1 MTGSG
6 AAWFAAMTALPLSGI
21 RIFDLTRILAG
32 PTCTQLLG
40 DLGADVIKIER
51 AGAGDDTRKWGP
63 PYVTG
68 KDGKTT
74 GESAYYLSANR
85 NKRSISLDLSKPEG
99 QAIARRLIAKSDVF
113 IENFKVGDLKKFGLD
128 YPTLSAEFPRLV
140 YCSITG
146 FGQTGPYAPRA
157 GYDML
162 AQGLGG
168 IMSITGPAEGAPG
181 GQPHKVGVGIADI
194 MTGMYAAVSILAA
207 LRHRDNTGQGQQID
221 MALLDTQVS
230 WLANE
235 GLNYLVSGRTPKR
248 QGNAHPNIVPY
259 EVFEC
264 ADGFVILA
272 VGNDGQFRKLCEF
285 AGRAALADDPRFA
298 TNPQRVAHRREIVR
312 LVGEF
317 MRAKPQAHWVE
328 GLAKAGVPCSP
339 VNDIAQVF
347 EDPQV
352 VARGMKITMP
362 HASGVDVPLIASP
375 IKMSKTP
382 PAYRHAP
389 PICGQHTDE
398 VLDELLGIGGEELAA
413 LRGRGIV

>member
-1 MTGSG
+1 MKESG

-63 PYVTG
+63 PYVTD
-68 KDGKTT
+68 KDGKAT

-99 QAIARRLIAKSDVF
+99 QAIAKRLIAKSDVF
-113 IENFKVGDLKKFGLD
+113 IENFKTGDLKKFGLD
-128 YPTLSAEFPRLV
+128 YQTLSAEFPRLV

-168 IMSITGPAEGAPG
+168 IMSITGPAEATPG

-194 MTGMYAAVSILAA
+194 MTGMYSAVSILAA
-207 LRHRDNTGQGQQID
+207 LRHRDNTGEGQHID

-235 GLNYLVSGRTPKR
+235 GLNYLVSGKVPKR

-285 AGRAALADDPRFA
+285 AGHGALADDPRFA
-298 TNPQRVAHRREIVR
+298 TNPQRVANRQEIVR
-312 LVGEF
+312 LVNEF
-317 MRAKPQAHWVE
+317 MRTQKQAHWVE

-339 VNDIAQVF
+339 VNDIGQVF

-382 PAYRHAP
+382 PRYRHAP
-389 PICGQHTDE
+389 PLCGQHTDE
-398 VLDELLGIGGEELAA
+398 VLGELLGLDAKAIAD
-413 LRGRGIV
+413 LRARGVV

>member
-1 MTGSG
+1 MVPP
-6 AAWFAAMTALPLSGI
+6 AMAALPLDGI

-32 PTCTQLLG
+32 PTCTQALG

-63 PYVTG
+63 PYIAD
-68 KDGKTT
+68 KDGKPTN
-74 GESAYYLSANR
+74 ESAYYLSANR

-99 QAIARRLIAKSDVF
+99 QALARKLIAKCDVF
-113 IENFKVGDLKKFGLD
+113 VENFKVGDLAKFDLD
-128 YPTLSAEFPRLV
+128 YETLAEEFPKLV

-168 IMSITGPAEGAPG
+168 IMSITGPAEGTPG

-207 LRHRDNTGQGQQID
+207 LRHRDRTGEGQHID

-235 GLNYLVSGRTPKR
+235 GMNYLVSGKVPKR

-259 EVFEC
+259 EVFGC

-272 VGNDGQFRKLCEF
+272 VGNDGQFAKFCDF
-285 AGRAALADDPRFA
+285 ADRPELAKDPKFA
-298 TNPQRVAHRREIVR
+298 TNPARVANRVEIVK
-312 LVGEF
+312 LVNEILK
-317 MRAKPQAHWVE
+317 AKPQAHWIE

-339 VNDIAQVF
+339 VNDIKQVF

-352 VARGMKITMP
+352 EARGMKIEMP
-362 HASGVDVPLIASP
+362 HAAGVNVKLIASP

-382 PAYRHAP
+382 PRYRHAP
-389 PICGQHTDE
+389 PVCGQHTDK
-398 VLDELLGIGGEELAA
+398 VLSELLGFDAKEVAG
-413 LRGRGIV
+413 LRARGVV

>member
-1 MTGSG
+1 MS
-6 AAWFAAMTALPLSGI
+6 ALPLDGI

-63 PYVTG
+63 PYVSDPSG
-68 KDGKTT
+68 KAT

-85 NKRSISLDLSKPEG
+85 NKRSISLNLSKPEG
-99 QAIARRLIAKSDVF
+99 QALARRLIAKSDVMT
-113 IENFKVGDLKKFGLD
+113 ENFKVGDLAKFGLD
-128 YPTLSAEFPRLV
+128 YLALSKDFPRLV

-168 IMSITGPAEGAPG
+168 IMSVTGPAQGAPESR
-181 GQPHKVGVGIADI
+181 PYKVGVGIADI

-207 LRHRDNTGQGQQID
+207 LRHRDATGEGQHID

-235 GLNYLVSGRTPKR
+235 GMNYLVSGKTPVR

-259 EVFEC
+259 DVFAC

-272 VGNDGQFRKLCEF
+272 IGNDGQFAKFCAF
-285 AGRAALADDPRFA
+285 AGRPEIAADPRFA
-298 TNPQRVAHRREIVR
+298 TNPARIANRAEVTKIVNEIT
-312 LVGEF
+312 G
-317 MRAKPQAHWVE
+317 AKTQHYWVD
-328 GLAKAGVPCSP
+328 GLAGAGVPCSP

-352 VARGMKITMP
+352 KARGMRIEMP
-362 HASGVDVPLIASP
+362 HASGATIPLIASP

-382 PAYRHAP
+382 PAYRRAP
-389 PICGQHTDE
+389 PVCGQHTDE
-398 VLDELLGIGGEELAA
+398 VLGELLGLDSKAVA
-413 LRGRGIV
+413 DLRARGIV

>member
-1 MTGSG
+1 MS
-6 AAWFAAMTALPLSGI
+6 ALPLDGI

-63 PYVTG
+63 PYVTDAAG
-68 KDGKTT
+68 KATN
-74 GESAYYLSANR
+74 ESAYYLSANR
-85 NKRSISLDLSKPEG
+85 NKRSISLDLSKKEG
-99 QAIARRLIAKSDVF
+99 QELALRLVAKSDVLA
-113 IENFKVGDLKKFGLD
+113 ENFKVGDLAKFGLD
-128 YPTLSAEFPRLV
+128 YATLSKKFPKLV

-168 IMSITGPAEGAPG
+168 IMSVTGPAQGSPESRPY
-181 GQPHKVGVGIADI
+181 KVGVGIADI

-207 LRHRDNTGQGQQID
+207 LRHRDATGEGQHID

-235 GLNYLVSGRTPKR
+235 GLNHLVSGKTPVR

-259 EVFEC
+259 DVFAC

-272 VGNDGQFRKLCEF
+272 IGNDGQFSKFCTF
-285 AGRAALADDPRFA
+285 AGRPELSADPRFA
-298 TNPQRVAHRREIVR
+298 TNPARVANRVELTRIMNEVT
-312 LVGEF
+312 G
-317 MRAKPQAHWVE
+317 AKSQRHWVE
-328 GLAKAGVPCSP
+328 GLAGAGVPCSP

-352 VARGMKITMP
+352 KARGMRIEMA

-382 PAYRHAP
+382 PAYRRAP
-389 PICGQHTDE
+389 PTCGQHTDE
-398 VLDELLGIGGEELAA
+398 VLGEVLGLDTAA
-413 LRGRGIV
+413 VADLRARGIV

>member
-1 MTGSG
+1 MS
-6 AAWFAAMTALPLSGI
+6 ALPLAGI

-63 PYVTG
+63 PYVNDPSG
-68 KDGKTT
+68 KATS
-74 GESAYYLSANR
+74 ESAYYLSANR
-85 NKRSISLDLSKPEG
+85 NKRSISLDLSKKEG
-99 QAIARRLIAKSDVF
+99 QDLARKLIAKSDVLA
-113 IENFKVGDLKKFGLD
+113 ENFKVGDLGKFGLD
-128 YPTLSAEFPRLV
+128 YATLAKEFPRLV

-168 IMSITGPAEGAPG
+168 IMSVTGPATGAPESR
-181 GQPHKVGVGIADI
+181 PYKVGVGIADI

-207 LRHRDNTGQGQQID
+207 LRHRDATGEGQQID

-235 GLNYLVSGRTPKR
+235 GMNHLVSGKTPVR

-259 EVFEC
+259 DVFAC

-272 VGNDGQFRKLCEF
+272 IGNDGQFAKFCAF
-285 AGRAALADDPRFA
+285 AGRPEIAADARFA
-298 TNPQRVAHRREIVR
+298 TNPARIANRVELTGIVNEITGARTQR
-312 LVGEF
+312 
-317 MRAKPQAHWVE
+317 HWID
-328 GLAKAGVPCSP
+328 GLAGAGVPCSP

-352 VARGMKITMP
+352 KARGMRIEMP
-362 HASGVDVPLIASP
+362 HASGATIPLIASP

-382 PAYRHAP
+382 PAYRRAP
-389 PICGQHTDE
+389 PTCGQHTDE
-398 VLDELLGIGGEELAA
+398 VLGEILGLDSNAVA
-413 LRGRGIV
+413 DLRARGIV

>member
-1 MTGSG
+1 MPD
-6 AAWFAAMTALPLSGI
+6 LPLTGL
-21 RIFDLTRILAG
+21 RVFDLTRILAG
-32 PTCTQLLG
+32 PSCTQLLG

-63 PYVTG
+63 PYV
-68 KDGKTT
+68 KDAAGNDTS
-74 GESAYYLSANR
+74 ESAYFLSANR
-85 NKRSISLDLSKPEG
+85 NKRSITLDLSKPEG
-99 QAIARRLIAKSDVF
+99 QQLARRLIAKSDIM
-113 IENFKVGDLKKFGLD
+113 IENFKVGDLAKFGLD
-128 YPTLSAEFPRLV
+128 YTTLSREFPRLV

-162 AQGLGG
+162 AQALGG
-168 IMSITGPAEGAPG
+168 IMSITGPAHNAPG
-181 GQPHKVGVGIADI
+181 SQPHKVGVGIADL
-194 MTGMYAAVSILAA
+194 MTGMYAAVAILAA
-207 LRHRDNTGQGQQID
+207 LRHRDSTGEGQHID
-221 MALLDTQVS
+221 MALLDTQVA

-235 GLNYLVSGRTPKR
+235 GLNYFVSGKTPVR

-259 EVFEC
+259 EVFAC

-272 VGNDGQFRKLCEF
+272 IGNDGQFAKFCAF
-285 AGRAALADDPRFA
+285 AGRPELAAAPRYA
-298 TNPQRVAHRREIVR
+298 TNPARVANRAELVAIVN
-312 LVGEF
+312 GITG
-317 MRAKPQAHWVE
+317 AKPQSHWVE

-352 VARGMKITMP
+352 KARNMKITMP
-362 HASGVDVPLIASP
+362 HGSGQDVPLIASP

-389 PICGQHTDE
+389 PTCGQHTDA
-398 VLDELLGIGGEELAA
+398 VLEELLAMSPAEIAA
-413 LRGRGIV
+413 LRKDGIV

>member
-1 MTGSG
+1 MLRP
-6 AAWFAAMTALPLSGI
+6 AMTALPLDGI

-32 PTCTQLLG
+32 PTCTQALG

-63 PYVTG
+63 PYVVD
-68 KDGKTT
+68 KDGKATH
-74 GESAYYLSANR
+74 ESAYYLSANR
-85 NKRSISLDLSKPEG
+85 NKRSMSLDLRNPEG
-99 QAIARRLIAKSDVF
+99 QAIARKLIAKSDVL
-113 IENFKVGDLKKFGLD
+113 IENFKVGDLAKFGLD
-128 YPTLSAEFPRLV
+128 YESLAAEFPKLV

-168 IMSITGPAEGAPG
+168 IMSITGPAEGTPG

-194 MTGMYAAVSILAA
+194 MTGMYAGLAILAA
-207 LRHRDNTGQGQQID
+207 LRHRDRTGEGQRID

-235 GLNYLVSGRTPKR
+235 GMNYLVSGKTPIR

-259 EVFEC
+259 EVFGC

-272 VGNDGQFRKLCEF
+272 VGNDGQFAKFCDF
-285 AGRAALADDPRFA
+285 AGRPELAKDPKFA
-298 TNPQRVAHRREIVR
+298 TNPARIANRAEIVR
-312 LVGEF
+312 AVGDIL
-317 MRAKPQAHWVE
+317 RAKPQAHWVE

-339 VNDIAQVF
+339 VNDIKQVF

-352 VARGMKITMP
+352 KARGMRVDMP

-382 PAYRHAP
+382 PRYRHAP
-389 PICGQHTDE
+389 PLCGQHTDE
-398 VLDELLGIGGEELAA
+398 VLGELLGLDAGAISD
-413 LRGRGIV
+413 LRARGVV

>member
-1 MTGSG
+1 MPQ
-6 AAWFAAMTALPLSGI
+6 MPLSGI

-32 PTCTQLLG
+32 PSCTQLLG
-40 DLGADVIKIER
+40 DLGADVIKVER

-63 PYVTG
+63 PFVTG
-68 KDGKTT
+68 SDGTPT
-74 GESAYYLSANR
+74 QESAYYLAANR
-85 NKRSISLDLSKPEG
+85 NKRSITLDLSKPEG
-99 QAIARRLIAKSDVF
+99 QALARRMIAKSDVLA
-113 IENFKVGDLKKFGLD
+113 ENFKVGDLAKFGLD
-128 YPTLSAEFPRLV
+128 YPTLSKEFPRLV

-168 IMSITGPAEGAPG
+168 IMSVTGPAAGAPESR
-181 GQPHKVGVGIADI
+181 PYKVGVGIADL

-207 LRHRDNTGQGQQID
+207 LRHRDSTGEGQHID
-221 MALLDTQVS
+221 MALLDTQVA

-235 GLNYLVSGRTPKR
+235 GLNYLVSGKTPVR

-259 EVFEC
+259 DVFNC

-272 VGNDGQFRKLCEF
+272 IGNDGQFSKFCAF
-285 AGRAALADDPRFA
+285 AGCPELAADSRFS
-298 TNPQRVAHRREIVR
+298 TNPARVKNRAELTSRMNEITSAKAQR
-312 LVGEF
+312 
-317 MRAKPQAHWVE
+317 HWVE
-328 GLAKAGVPCSP
+328 GLAGAGVPCSP

-352 VARGMKITMP
+352 RARQMRIEMA
-362 HASGVDVPLIASP
+362 HAAGVDVPLIASP

-382 PAYRHAP
+382 PSYRHAP
-389 PICGQHTDE
+389 PVCGQHTQE
-398 VLDELLGIGGEELAA
+398 VLSEVLGLSAQDVAG
-413 LRGRGIV
+413 LRERGVV

>member
-1 MTGSG
+1 MP
-6 AAWFAAMTALPLSGI
+6 ALPLDGI

-63 PYVTG
+63 PYVTDAAG
-68 KDGKTT
+68 KATN
-74 GESAYYLSANR
+74 ESAYYLSANR
-85 NKRSISLDLSKPEG
+85 NKRSISLDLSKKEG
-99 QAIARRLIAKSDVF
+99 QELAHRLIAKSDVLA
-113 IENFKVGDLKKFGLD
+113 ENFKVGDLAKFGLD
-128 YPTLSAEFPRLV
+128 YATLSKKFPKLV

-168 IMSITGPAEGAPG
+168 IMSVTGPAQGSPESRPY
-181 GQPHKVGVGIADI
+181 KVGVGIADI

-207 LRHRDNTGQGQQID
+207 LRHRDATGEGQHID

-235 GLNYLVSGRTPKR
+235 GLNHLVSGKTPVR

-259 EVFEC
+259 DVFAC

-272 VGNDGQFRKLCEF
+272 IGNDGQFSKFCAF
-285 AGRAALADDPRFA
+285 AGRPELSADPRFA
-298 TNPQRVAHRREIVR
+298 TNPARVANRVELTRIMNDVT
-312 LVGEF
+312 G
-317 MRAKPQAHWVE
+317 AKPQRHWVE
-328 GLAKAGVPCSP
+328 GLAGAGVPCSP

-352 VARGMKITMP
+352 KARGMRIEMA

-382 PAYRHAP
+382 PAYRRAP
-389 PICGQHTDE
+389 PTCGQHTDE
-398 VLDELLGIGGEELAA
+398 VLGEVLGLDAA
-413 LRGRGIV
+413 AVADLRARGIV

>member
-1 MTGSG
+1 MVPP
-6 AAWFAAMTALPLSGI
+6 AMTALPLDGI

-32 PTCTQLLG
+32 PTCTQALG

-51 AGAGDDTRKWGP
+51 TGAGDDTRKWGP
-63 PYVTG
+63 PYIAD
-68 KDGKTT
+68 KDGKPTS
-74 GESAYYLSANR
+74 ESAYYLSANR
-85 NKRSISLDLSKPEG
+85 NKRSIGLDLSKPEG
-99 QAIARRLIAKSDVF
+99 QKLARKLIAKCDVLV
-113 IENFKVGDLKKFGLD
+113 ENFKVGDLAKFGLD
-128 YPTLSAEFPRLV
+128 YKTLSAEFPKLV

-168 IMSITGPAEGAPG
+168 IMSITGPAEGTQG

-207 LRHRDNTGQGQQID
+207 LRHRDRTGEGQHID

-235 GLNYLVSGRTPKR
+235 GMNYLVSGKVPKR

-259 EVFEC
+259 EVFGC

-272 VGNDGQFRKLCEF
+272 VGNDGQFAKFCDF
-285 AGRAALADDPRFA
+285 AGRAELAKDPKFA
-298 TNPQRVAHRREIVR
+298 TNPARIANRAEIVK
-312 LVGEF
+312 LVNEILK
-317 MRAKPQAHWVE
+317 AKPQAHWVE

-339 VNDIAQVF
+339 VNDIGQVF

-352 VARGMKITMP
+352 VARGMKIDMP
-362 HASGVDVPLIASP
+362 HAAGVNVKLIASP

-382 PAYRHAP
+382 PQYRRAP
-389 PICGQHTDE
+389 PVCGQHTDE
-398 VLDELLGIGGEELAA
+398 VLYELLGFDAKEVAG
-413 LRGRGIV
+413 LRARGVV

>member
-1 MTGSG
+1 MSD
-6 AAWFAAMTALPLSGI
+6 LPLSGI

-32 PTCTQLLG
+32 PSCTQLLG

-63 PYVTG
+63 PYV
-68 KDGKTT
+68 KDAADNETA
-74 GESAYYLSANR
+74 ESAYYLSANR
-85 NKRSISLDLSKPEG
+85 NKRSLTLDLSKREG
-99 QAIARRLIAKSDVF
+99 QALAKRLIAKSDVMV
-113 IENFKVGDLKKFGLD
+113 ENFKVGDLAKFGLD
-128 YPTLSAEFPRLV
+128 FAALNKEFPALV

-162 AQGLGG
+162 AQALGG

-181 GQPHKVGVGIADI
+181 SQPHKVGVGIADI

-207 LRHRDNTGQGQQID
+207 LRHRERTGDGQHID

-235 GLNYLVSGRTPKR
+235 GLNYLVSGKTPVR

-259 EVFEC
+259 EVFAC

-272 VGNDGQFRKLCEF
+272 VGNDGQFAKLCAF
-285 AGRAALADDPRFA
+285 AGVPALAADAKYA
-298 TNPQRVAHRREIVR
+298 TNPARVANRAE
-312 LVGEF
+312 LV
-317 MRAKPQAHWVE
+317 ALLNKLTAQKPQAFWVE
-328 GLAKAGVPCSP
+328 GLATAGVPCSP

-352 VARGMKITMP
+352 QARGMRIDLP
-362 HASGVDVPLIASP
+362 HASGQNVPLIASP

-382 PAYRHAP
+382 PAYRRAP
-389 PICGQHTDE
+389 PVCGQHTDE
-398 VLDELLGIGGEELAA
+398 VLGEILGMGSAEIAQ
-413 LRGRGIV
+413 LRADGIV